1 MHAAQGRRALR
12 ASVAAVA
19 TALSWTHA
27 QAQEDKASA
36 YPRKP
41 VRILSSSIQG
51 GGTDV
56 VARMAA
62 QGLSDRSGRAVVVDN
77 RPGGAGILAM
87 DLTRQAVPDGYTLL
101 VTAASLMATATVL
114 KRVSYDVRTEF
125 APVAQLTIQPYL
137 LVVHPSLPVRSVQEL
152 IAYAKARPGAL
163 NYASTGPGSAS
174 HLGTELF
181 SALAGIKMVHISFK
195 AAGPALIEV
204 LGGRDQFVFLSSVI
218 SAAPHVKSGA
228 LRALAVS
235 SARRSRAYPEL
246 PTMREAGVKGFE
258 LNNWYGCFAP
268 RGTPAPIV
276 STLNGLMHEIMSSP
290 PMTARLEA
298 VGAEPAPKLAPQE
311 LRRVLAEEVEMW
323 DKFVRTSG
331 LKEALIKS
339 N

>member
-1 MHAAQGRRALR
+1 MR
-12 ASVAAVA
+12 VV
-19 TALSWTHA
+19 
-27 QAQEDKASA
+27 
-36 YPRKP
+36 
-41 VRILSSSIQG
+41 SSSIQG
-51 GGTDV
+51 GGTDL

-62 QGLSDRSGRAVVVDN
+62 QGLSELSGRSVVVDN

-87 DLTRQAVPDGYTLL
+87 DLTRQAAPDGYTLL
-101 VTAASLMATATVL
+101 VTAASLMATSTVL

-125 APVAQLTIQPYL
+125 APVAQLTIQPYI

-276 STLNGLMHEIMSSP
+276 AALNGFMHDIMNSP
-290 PMTARLEA
+290 QMTARLEA
-298 VGAEPAPKLAPQE
+298 TGAEAAPKLSPQE
-311 LRRVLAEEVEMW
+311 LRRVLADEVEMW

>member
-1 MHAAQGRRALR
+1 MRAAA
-12 ASVAAVA
+12 AAAV
-19 TALSWTHA
+19 TVLSWANA
-27 QAQEDKASA
+27 QAQEDKTSA

-41 VRILSSSIQG
+41 VHILSSSIQG

-87 DLTRQAVPDGYTLL
+87 DVTRQAAPDGYTLL
-101 VTAASLMATATVL
+101 VTAASLMSTATIL
-114 KRVSYDVRTEF
+114 KRVSYDVRTGF

-137 LVVHPSLPVRSVQEL
+137 LVVHPSLPVKSVQEL

-181 SALAGIKMVHISFK
+181 SARAGIKMVHISFK
-195 AAGPALIEV
+195 SAGPALIEI
-204 LGGRDQFVFLSSVI
+204 LGGRDQFVFFSSVI
-218 SAAPHVKSGA
+218 SAAPHVKNGG

-235 SARRSRAYPEL
+235 SSRRSRAFPEL
-246 PTMREAGVKGFE
+246 PTIQEAGLKGFE

-268 RGTPAPIV
+268 RGTPAPVV
-276 STLNGLMHEIMSSP
+276 SRLNGLMHEIMNSP
-290 PMTARLEA
+290 DMIARLDA
-298 VGAEPAPKLAPQE
+298 AGAEAAPLLSPQDVGRA
-311 LRRVLAEEVEMW
+311 LVEEVELW
-323 DKFVRTSG
+323 DRFIRSSG
-331 LKEALIKS
+331 LKDALIESK
-339 N
+339 